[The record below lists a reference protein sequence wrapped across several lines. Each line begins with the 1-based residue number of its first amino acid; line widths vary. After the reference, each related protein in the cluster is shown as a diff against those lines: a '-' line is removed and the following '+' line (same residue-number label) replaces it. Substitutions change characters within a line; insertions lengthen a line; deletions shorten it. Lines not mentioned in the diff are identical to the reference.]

1 MQTCPLKVDQLNL
14 LCLASLFQTM
24 LQERAQVGDVYMPID
39 ALQACY
45 IEDSPEEEQ
54 AKWQAA
60 DGEEQAAMV
69 RRAVC

>member
-1 MQTCPLKVDQLNL
+1 
-14 LCLASLFQTM
+14 M